1 MYILPN
7 STIKLLHRV
16 PLTSNYEHTIYF
28 ETLVQQSFYF
38 DNFVYR
44 AFNQYSYTRVGK
56 NKVRVSGNATDYYD
70 INYMKFMN
78 VRYINTNGA
87 AYPVNEDT
95 TPSRENS
102 KWFYA
107 FVTGVE
113 YINEVTTEIT
123 FEIDV
128 LQTYMFDYTLL
139 PSFVEREHTISDNI
153 FENIVEENL
162 DMGDEYVNNWVKN
175 FDLGDLSG
183 VMLLKRKVTGEAGGL
198 VPDLENSR
206 SISNVFMPLNILP
219 LGNINTPTGLG
230 LVDNIINELENP
242 ADDVI
247 AICEFPGKLIPRIWE
262 NRISS
267 IASILSSD
275 PDNGIHGGLNPG
287 FNQID
292 GYTPKNKKLFCYPY
306 SVLLVSNNQ
315 GGTAKYHWEDFS
327 QGIGVQPEN
336 YTFVFRAVGTPVT
349 MPIAACFP
357 MNYKNT
363 KVGSEETA
371 FDYGLIMKDFPQCA
385 WEGDTFKAW
394 WAVNKNSFVTS
405 QITGGVQTAL
415 GGASHAAMQ
424 YASGYGSPA
433 LTGLTTLVNLGSQVA
448 NSLAKV
454 ADIQNMPG
462 QTAGQVQTDCLNAG
476 LNRYKFTFY
485 SQTIKAEY
493 AEIIDNYFTRFGY
506 ACKKIKTP
514 NINARK
520 AFTYTKT
527 TGCTIKNDGV
537 PADDAEKICKIF
549 DNGITFWKSNVPTAK
564 IGDYSYDNTI
574 T

>member
-7 STIKLLHRV
+7 STIKLLSGV
-16 PLTSNYEHTIYF
+16 PLTANYEHTIYF
-28 ETLVQQSFYF
+28 TTLVQQSTFFDGFAFRQF
-38 DNFVYR
+38 DN
-44 AFNQYSYTRVGK
+44 YSYTRVGK

-70 INYMKFMN
+70 INYIKFKN
-78 VRYINTNGA
+78 VRYINQNGA
-87 AYPVNEDT
+87 AYPVNVET
-95 TPSRENS
+95 TPHRTNS

-128 LQTYMFDYTLL
+128 LQTYMFDYELL
-139 PSFVEREHTISDNI
+139 PCFVEREHTISDNI

-175 FDLGDLSG
+175 FDLGNLSG
-183 VMLLKRKVTGEAGGL
+183 VMLLKRKVTGDVPGL
-198 VPDLENSR
+198 NLEHSR

-219 LGNINTPTGLG
+219 LGDINTTTGLD
-230 LVDNIINELENP
+230 LVDNTINSLEN
-242 ADDVI
+242 AAEDI
-247 AICEFPGKLIPRIWE
+247 ITISEFPSKLIPLIWN
-262 NRISS
+262 NRVSS
-267 IASILSSD
+267 IASVLSSD
-275 PDNGIHGGLNPG
+275 PDKGIHGGLNPG
-287 FNQID
+287 FDQID

-327 QGIGVQPEN
+327 QDIGVQPSN
-336 YTFVFRAVGTPVT
+336 YTFVFRVVGTPVT

-357 MNYKNT
+357 MDYKNID
-363 KVGSEETA
+363 GSA
-371 FDYGLIMKDFPQCA
+371 YDYGLIMKDFPQCA
-385 WEGDTFKAW
+385 WEGDAFKAW

-405 QITGGVQTAL
+405 QVTGGIQSIL
-415 GGASHAAMQ
+415 GGANHAANQ
-424 YASGYGSPA
+424 YVSGYGNPA
-433 LTGLTTLVNLGSQVA
+433 MTGLTTLTNLGAQVA

-527 TGCTIKNDGV
+527 TGCTIKNNGV

-549 DNGITFWKSNVPTAK
+549 DNGITFWRTSVGVAN
-564 IGDYSYDNTI
+564 IGDYSIDNTV
-574 T
+574 

>member
-7 STIKLLHRV
+7 STIKLLSGV
-16 PLTSNYEHTIYF
+16 PLTANYEHTIYF
-28 ETLVQQSFYF
+28 TTLAQQSTFFDGFAFRQF
-38 DNFVYR
+38 DN
-44 AFNQYSYTRVGK
+44 YSYTRVGK

-70 INYMKFMN
+70 INYIKFKN
-78 VRYINTNGA
+78 VRYINTDGA
-87 AYPVNEDT
+87 AYPVNVDT
-95 TPSRENS
+95 TPHRTNS

-128 LQTYMFDYTLL
+128 LQTYMFDYELL
-139 PSFVEREHTISDNI
+139 PSFVEREHTETDNI

-162 DMGDEYVNNWVKN
+162 DMGDEYVNKWVKN
-175 FDLGDLSG
+175 FDLGDLSC
-183 VMLLKRKVTGEAGGL
+183 MILLKRNTTGGTITPQGTR
-198 VPDLENSR
+198 SR
-206 SISNVFMPLNILP
+206 ANVIMPLNISFTHHVNTLNGIQFVDN
-219 LGNINTPTGLG
+219 LINT
-230 LVDNIINELENP
+230 LENP
-242 ADDVI
+242 AEDIVAMFEFPFKLFDSSETEVI
-247 AICEFPGKLIPRIWE
+247 APIT
-262 NRISS
+262 
-267 IASILSSD
+267 SILSSD

-315 GGTAKYHWEDFS
+315 GSTAKYHWEDFK
-327 QGIGVQPEN
+327 QDIGVQPQN
-336 YTFVFRAVGTPVT
+336 YTYVFRVVGTPYT

-357 MNYKNT
+357 IKYKNT
-363 KVGSEETA
+363 TVGSDETA
-371 FDYGLIMKDFPQCA
+371 YDYGLIMKDFPQCA
-385 WEGDTFKAW
+385 WEGDAFRAW

-405 QITGGVQTAL
+405 QVTGGIQSL
-415 GGASHAAMQ
+415 FGGAQHAAEQ
-424 YASGYGSPA
+424 YIGGYGNPA
-433 LTGLTTLVNLGSQVA
+433 MTGLTTLVNLGAQVA

-485 SQTIKAEY
+485 AQTIKAEY

-514 NINARK
+514 NTHARK

-527 TGCTIKNDGV
+527 TGCTIKNNGV
-537 PADDAEKICKIF
+537 PADDAAKICKIF

-574 T
+574 TQ